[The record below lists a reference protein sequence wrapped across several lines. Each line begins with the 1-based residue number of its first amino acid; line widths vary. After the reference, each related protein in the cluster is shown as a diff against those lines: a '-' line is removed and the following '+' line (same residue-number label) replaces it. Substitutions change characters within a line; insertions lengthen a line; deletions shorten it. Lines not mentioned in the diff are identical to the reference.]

1 MGILNTLS
9 SYFTRATPQN
19 DTIVP
24 LSKAT
29 PDVLFGA
36 LASNAEYINHNQSLT
51 VTAYYAALRTI
62 SEEIGAF
69 PRHLFRKDKSKGRI
83 DITDSALGKLLN
95 NPNPILYT
103 AYSFWQTYTRHALQ
117 YGNGYAEIIKAG
129 AEPIKL
135 QLIHPTRVKPF
146 LRNQQL
152 VYEVKADSG
161 TTYLTGD
168 RVLHLV
174 AFSDD
179 GMVGIDPLSYHAV
192 TLNTGRFASRFTA
205 SYFENGANPTGVIKH
220 PGALS
225 KEAGERLRSQFQ
237 TKYTGIENSHKPML
251 LEEGMSFEPLSVD
264 PEKSQL
270 IELKKY
276 NVEDIARIFRIPL
289 SKLQSNEKANYNSL
303 EAENIAF
310 VTETLLPWCR
320 KIEAEIQR
328 KLVPLVDADTVYM
341 RFSIDGRARGT
352 LAERNAAYAAGRNG
366 GWLSV
371 NDIRESEDLTRID
384 GGDTYLSPLNMA
396 PTAAPNDKPTEEKR
410 SVSTDKN
417 TYLPLVESIT
427 RSLATKEA
435 KALQTVFKARESED
449 RANNYSIFND
459 KHKELVRSKYE
470 PLIKTA
476 SSGGVEL
483 PDIASVYLDAA
494 AKQFASNINST
505 KHDEASYID
514 NLVEA
519 VITAYRS

>member
-9 SYFTRATPQN
+9 SYFTRATPAS

-29 PDVLFGA
+29 PDTLFGSA
-36 LASNAEYINHNQSLT
+36 ASNAEYINHDQSLS

-69 PRHLFRKDKSKGRI
+69 PRHLFRKDKTKGRI

-103 AYSFWQTYTRHALQ
+103 AYSFWQTYTRHALE
-117 YGNGYAEIIKAG
+117 YGNGYAEIVKAG
-129 AEPIKL
+129 AEPIRL
-135 QLIHPTRVKPF
+135 QLIHPTRVKPK
-146 LRNQQL
+146 LRNNEL
-152 VYEVKADSG
+152 VYEVKTDSG

-179 GMVGIDPLSYHAV
+179 GMVGVDPLSYHAV
-192 TLNTGRFASRFTA
+192 TLNTGRFSSRFTA

-237 TKYTGIENSHKPML
+237 SKYVGIENSHKPML

-289 SKLQSNEKANYNSL
+289 SKLQSNDKANYNSL
-303 EAENIAF
+303 EAENTAF

-320 KIEAEIQR
+320 KIEGEIQR
-328 KLVPLVDADTVYM
+328 KLVPLLDQDSVYM
-341 RFSIDGRARGT
+341 RFSMDGRARGT
-352 LAERNAAYAAGRNG
+352 LSERNAAYTAGRNG

-371 NDIRESEDLTRID
+371 NDIRESEDLTRIE

-396 PTAAPNDKPTEEKR
+396 PTAPSAEQTVEKR
-410 SVSTDKN
+410 SVSADKLN
-417 TYLPLVESIT
+417 YLPLVESIT

-435 KALQTVFKARESED
+435 KALQTVFKAKLAED
-449 RANNYSIFND
+449 RASNYSIFNE
-459 KHKELVRSKYE
+459 KHTELVRSKYE
-470 PLIKTA
+470 PLVKTA
-476 SSGGVEL
+476 SSGGVDL
-483 PDIASVYLDAA
+483 PDISKLYLEVANR
-494 AKQFASNINST
+494 QFASNIDNA
-505 KHDEASYID
+505 KHDESAYI
-514 NLVEA
+514 NQLVDA
-519 VITAYRS
+519 VIAAYRS